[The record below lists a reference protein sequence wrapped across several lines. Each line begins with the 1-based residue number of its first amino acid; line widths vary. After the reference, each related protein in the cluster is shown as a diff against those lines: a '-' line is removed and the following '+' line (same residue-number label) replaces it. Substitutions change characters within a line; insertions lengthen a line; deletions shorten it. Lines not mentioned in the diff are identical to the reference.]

1 MFQCKG
7 CGRHLDAK
15 SGPVDSR
22 DSRSLERKHKPP
34 PKFTSKT
41 YEPLPKKRGF
51 IRLLNLRGSSPENP
65 LVECELIITKFSK
78 AEQDKTEQD
87 KTEYIDQPY
96 EALSWCWG
104 HAKQNAYINIR
115 KEGKVYAKYVS
126 PELVAAL
133 KALRHPKQDRYLW
146 IDAVCIDQKNDQ
158 EKNHQVEM
166 MCDIYGRADRVC
178 IWLGEGDASSRM
190 ALKFIKKEVLQLQNF
205 DELCES
211 EKASEKWGALLDLMQ
226 RPWFSRRWV
235 VQEIALARKAIVY
248 CGGDKISW
256 KKFAVAVELFV
267 EVETATHRLSEVMK
281 KDPKFYHVPGWFEY
295 VSALGASLLVEATG
309 KLFRDYKPN
318 GPMES
323 VSDIQYESELE
334 SVSDVDIES
343 DSNLESASESEFD
356 SDLEPDPVFPSNSAI
371 STPGQPLL
379 SLEYLVSSLSIFE
392 ATVPHDTIYA
402 LLAIAKDTTPFAG
415 EEETQLLLDHTQ
427 DVLEVFTQKKRYKV
441 EYERP
446 FVDVCRDFVQFCI
459 EHSDQSR
466 ALDIICRPWAPEN
479 QKNVVKR
486 NLPGQKK
493 TKDVVDV
500 LNTANHH
507 QSTQKN
513 SKDGAKKENRSEP
526 ASSRQKKAKDNMPL
540 PSWIPQLSG
549 AAYAMYSQAGVHE
562 LKMGRKNADTLVGL
576 PPSNQSLQRNY
587 NAAQTKVV
595 DRKTLKFRKRSEM
608 KHYSMYVKGFILDI
622 VDEVQPSSQGGAI
635 PREWAKAAGWRNAPE
650 SDPPDD
656 FWRTLVA
663 DRGRDGRNPPVYYS
677 RACKESFFKGGLSSG
692 SVNTTDLIN
701 NERCSVVAQFCR
713 RVQAVIWNRSLIK
726 TTQTGR
732 LGLASQ
738 NVQGGDFVCI
748 LYGCSVPV
756 ILRYKKKDEG
766 EIDLEVAEDVR
777 HWQYEIFT
785 RYLKNY
791 QRIKSFQ
798 AKRDTEKLKYAEWD
812 KKMREEW
819 RNDDEWRKMWQEKEA
834 EHIRME
840 EEAAKTSL
848 NSTQATAPEAGKVD
862 TGNSSTIVPPQA
874 SHWKLNIENR
884 PDQMLANQL
893 IPGLE
898 ANTFLGVEVDSL
910 PVLASSLLPEELE
923 GNEGGRQ
930 MREREMREKEE
941 ERHKRKERK
950 EYEEWKKAKREQAK
964 LEKKTWD
971 EPKLNWNEF
980 ELFLKYGRRWQR
992 IVRMRIELARW
1003 FGEWRRKRERRTQIQ
1018 ARLVHDTGGPL
1029 NYNAFKAGQQTV
1041 KGVSKA
1047 GGSSKMT
1054 LIGKVQA
1061 GTNSQG
1067 PSNNHYIKG
1076 SEGDITPHP
1085 SAPPTSAP
1093 KRQISDA
1100 YVKQLFAKFKEKYI
1114 KKEYQDETPEEEKEL
1129 EKGQKADEW
1138 KRVEEHNK
1146 RVDDN
1151 LCYFEFLGECY
1162 IHGMMDGEAMAYQ
1175 NDENIRAQ
1183 VFELR

>member
-15 SGPVDSR
+15 SGPVDSH
-22 DSRSLERKHKPP
+22 DSRPPERKHKPP
-34 PKFTSKT
+34 PKYTSKT
-41 YEPLPKKRGF
+41 YEPLPKKRGY

-65 LVECELIITKFSK
+65 LVECELIVTKFEK
-78 AEQDKTEQD
+78 GDH
-87 KTEYIDQPY
+87 IDQPY

-104 HAKQNAYINIR
+104 LAKQNSYINIR
-115 KEGKVYAKYVS
+115 KDGKVYAKYVS

-166 MCDIYGRADRVC
+166 MCDIYGKADSVC
-178 IWLGEGDASSRM
+178 IWLGEGDESSRM
-190 ALKFIKKEVLQLQNF
+190 ALRFIKKEVLQLQNF

-211 EKASEKWGALLDLMQ
+211 AQASEKWGALLDLMQ

-248 CGGDKISW
+248 CGGDKIAW

-318 GPMES
+318 GPMDS
-323 VSDIQYESELE
+323 VSDTRYESELD
-334 SVSDVDIES
+334 SVSDFDF
-343 DSNLESASESEFD
+343 DSSSNFESASESD
-356 SDLEPDPVFPSNSAI
+356 SEHESVFPANSAV
-371 STPGQPLL
+371 STAPQPLL

-392 ATVPHDTIYA
+392 ATVPHDIIYA

-427 DVLEVFTQKKRYKV
+427 DVLEIFTQKKRYKV

-446 FVDVCRDFVQFCI
+446 FVDVCKDFVQFCI

-466 ALDIICRPWAPEN
+466 ALDIICRPWAPES
-479 QKNVVKR
+479 QKNVMKR
-486 NLPGQKK
+486 TSPGPKK
-493 TKDVVDV
+493 AKDVVDV
-500 LNTANHH
+500 MDAATLH
-507 QSTQKN
+507 QLTQKK
-513 SKDGAKKENRSEP
+513 SKEGAKEKENRSEM
-526 ASSRQKKAKDNMPL
+526 ASRPQNKAKDDIPL

-595 DRKTLKFRKRSEM
+595 DCKTLKFRRRSEM
-608 KHYSMYVKGFILDI
+608 KHYSMYVKGFILDT

-635 PREWAKAAGWRNAPE
+635 PREWAKAAGWRNVPE

-738 NVQGGDFVCI
+738 NVQSGDFVCI

-756 ILRYKKKDEG
+756 VLRGKKKQKG
-766 EIDLEVAEDVR
+766 EICLEVKEDVH
-777 HWQYEIFT
+777 HWQYEIAT
-785 RYLKNY
+785 RLAKNY
-791 QRIKSFQ
+791 QRIKSFRV
-798 AKRDTEKLKYAEWD
+798 KRDAEKQKYADWD
-812 KKMREEW
+812 KEMQEAW
-819 RNDDEWRKMWQEKEA
+819 RNDKKWRKMWKKQIDRIRKE
-834 EHIRME
+834 EL
-840 EEAAKTSL
+840 AANTPS
-848 NSTQATAPEAGKVD
+848 NSTRTMVPEVEKPDVEDSSATAPSQAVQRRPN
-862 TGNSSTIVPPQA
+862 TGNHPGQT
-874 SHWKLNIENR
+874 
-884 PDQMLANQL
+884 LA
-893 IPGLE
+893 IHPEPGL
-898 ANTFLGVEVDSL
+898 AINTSPGVGVDSL
-910 PVLASSLLPEELE
+910 PVLTSSPSLEELE
-923 GNEGGRQ
+923 GKEKERNMQEKEMRGNEEKERL
-930 MREREMREKEE
+930 ERE
-941 ERHKRKERK
+941 ERK
-950 EYEEWKKAKREQAK
+950 EYKAWKKEKREEAEQENKA
-964 LEKKTWD
+964 WG
-971 EPKLNWNEF
+971 EPRVNWREF
-980 ELFLKYGRRWQR
+980 ELFLRYGRRWKE
-992 IVRMRIELARW
+992 IVRRRIELARW
-1003 FGEWRRKRERRTQIQ
+1003 LGEWRRKRERRIRVQ
-1018 ARLVHDTGGPL
+1018 ARLGP
-1029 NYNAFKAGQQTV
+1029 NAGDPSDSTPSKAGQTTV
-1041 KGVSKA
+1041 KNARKA
-1047 GGSSKMT
+1047 GGCSKMT
-1054 LIGKVQA
+1054 PDGKIQA
-1061 GTNSQG
+1061 NVNSQG
-1067 PSNNHYIKG
+1067 PSNNQHA
-1076 SEGDITPHP
+1076 EGFGGDM
-1085 SAPPTSAP
+1085 APCVSPNATSDP
-1093 KRQISDA
+1093 NRPVSDA
-1100 YVKQLFAKFKEKYI
+1100 YVEPLCAKFREKFI
-1114 KKEYQDETPEEEKEL
+1114 KKIYEDKTPDQDKEL
-1129 EKGQKADEW
+1129 EKGKMADEQ
-1138 KRVEEHNK
+1138 KRIEEHNK

-1151 LCYFEFLGECY
+1151 WCYYEFLGECY

-1175 NDENIRAQ
+1175 NDENLRAQ